1 MEKKPA
7 RSYHSPILEEFLK
20 LRNMEK
26 KWYQSKIF
34 LLAVVM
40 ALVGGT
46 DLAFG
51 WLSGSG
57 VTPEQIQVIDATL
70 PGTAD
75 SIKDAIAA
83 KNHFAIITAIG
94 GFVTAIWRA
103 WFTPG
108 SPLKFQ

>member
-1 MEKKPA
+1 MAQDTPTT
-7 RSYHSPILEEFLK
+7 
-20 LRNMEK
+20 K

-40 ALVGGT
+40 ALVGAT
-46 DLAFG
+46 DLATG
-51 WLSGSG
+51 WLSGAG

-75 SIKDAIAA
+75 AVKDAVAG
-83 KNHFAIITAIG
+83 KNYFGIITTIG

-103 WFTPG
+103 WFTSG
-108 SPLKFQ
+108 SPISFK